1 MAVGGTVGWRTKDV
15 VKALYF
21 EGLVQVLLLLITD
34 TMHRSLDMQ
43 EQEAPVKE
51 QLTKPNLI

>member
-21 EGLVQVLLLLITD
+21 KGLVQVLLLLITD

-43 EQEAPVKE
+43 EQEAPVKV
-51 QLTKPNLI
+51 